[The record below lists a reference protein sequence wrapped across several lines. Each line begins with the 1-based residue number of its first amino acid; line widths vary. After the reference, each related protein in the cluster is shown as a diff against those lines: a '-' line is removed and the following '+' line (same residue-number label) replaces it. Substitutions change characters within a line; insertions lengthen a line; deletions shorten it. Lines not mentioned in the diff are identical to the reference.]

1 MQTLNF
7 ETGVVEYAIGD
18 ATVAFNPTDM
28 CFVERLFR
36 TFDELDEMQNI
47 TREHIEA
54 TTDNAEVFALAKK
67 LDETIRVMIDG
78 VFLQDVGD
86 EIFGSVCA
94 YALSGGL
101 PLWCNLLLAV
111 LDEVDSAFTRE
122 QKKTDPRIKKYLA
135 KYEKKRG

>member
-28 CFVERLFR
+28 CFVERIFAC
-36 TFDELDEMQNI
+36 FDELDELQEKA
-47 TREHIEA
+47 RADIEA
-54 TTDNAEVFALAKK
+54 VNDNAEVFACAKR
-67 LDETIRVMIDG
+67 LENTMRATIDEAFGQELCDAV
-78 VFLQDVGD
+78 
-86 EIFGSVCA
+86 FGSMSV

-111 LDEVDSAFTRE
+111 LDEVDSAFARE

-135 KYEKKRG
+135 KYEKKRR